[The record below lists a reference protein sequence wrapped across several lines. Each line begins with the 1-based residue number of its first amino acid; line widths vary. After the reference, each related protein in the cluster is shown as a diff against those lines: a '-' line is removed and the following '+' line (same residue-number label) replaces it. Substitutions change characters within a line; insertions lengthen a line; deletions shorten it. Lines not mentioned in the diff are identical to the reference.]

1 VRTWAFL
8 LLFSVVRLCAQ
19 VSPFE
24 TVWGQTQHT
33 DLVRSVKQLSS
44 GSIFTVG
51 FSGVDGSAFTQATLH
66 KLTETGQPVWTIYF
80 GDSLNDYGLN
90 LQLTQN
96 GQLLICGETQ
106 TAANGN
112 DAFISLFDTAGT
124 QLWRYTYGGALNE
137 SAKSITE
144 TADGFFVATGYLSD
158 GNGSN
163 DVLILRTDAAGNQ
176 IALYAFGNSDNDYGQ
191 AIQALPDSGC
201 IVAGDTRD
209 PTNGD
214 YNILCFRLDKNDN
227 VLWMNS
233 YGDTHVNGS
242 QGLTLLSDGTFI
254 VCGESHTASSP
265 AFDFSF
271 DKIDLSG
278 AEQWR
283 STFGGAGSDA
293 AFSVLEVYG
302 GYLLCGYSSSYS
314 PGPISAVIART
325 DTAGNLLWARSHP
338 DSSISI
344 LYELIPSLSGN
355 YLTAGNTNNGSDDQ
369 CLLLHADAAG
379 WTFLSEV
386 AAGEEVFAYPNP
398 GSAAAPVLV
407 LPQAADVV
415 RAEVFSAS
423 GQLVFSKPVY
433 TTIKPEDELRA
444 GVYIV
449 KLYAENGAV
458 TTLRWILL

>member
-1 VRTWAFL
+1 MRTLAFL
-8 LLFSVVRLCAQ
+8 LLFSALRLYAQ
-19 VSPFE
+19 VAPFE

-33 DLVRSVKQLSS
+33 DLVRSVKQISS

-51 FSGVDGSAFTQATLH
+51 FSAVDGSAFTQAALH
-66 KLTETGQPVWTIYF
+66 KLSENGQHIWTIYF

-90 LQLTQN
+90 LQITQS

-106 TAANGN
+106 TAANGQ
-112 DAFISLFDTAGT
+112 DAFIALFDTSGT
-124 QLWRYTYGGALNE
+124 QLWRYTYGGAQNE

-144 TADGFFVATGYLSD
+144 TADGFFVAAGYVSS
-158 GNGSN
+158 GTGSN
-163 DVLILRTDAAGNQ
+163 DVLILRTDAAGN
-176 IALYAFGNSDNDYGQ
+176 LVSLNAFGNSDNDYGQ

-201 IVAGDTRD
+201 IVAGDTKD

-214 YNILCFRLDKNDN
+214 YNVLCFRLDKNGN
-227 VLWMNS
+227 VLWMNT
-233 YGDTHVNGS
+233 YGDSHENGS

-325 DTAGNLLWARSHP
+325 DTAGNLLWARSIP

-344 LYELIPSLSGN
+344 LYELIPALSGN
-355 YLTAGNTNNGSDDQ
+355 YLAAGNTSNGADDQ
-369 CLLLHADAAG
+369 CLLLHSDAAG
-379 WTFLSEV
+379 WTFLSEM
-386 AAGEEVFAYPNP
+386 AAAEEEFVFPNP
-398 GSAAAPVLV
+398 GSAAAPVLY
-407 LPQAADVV
+407 LPASATIV
-415 RAEVFSAS
+415 RAEIFSAS
-423 GQLVFSKPVY
+423 GKLILSKPVY
-433 TTIKPEDELRA
+433 DAIRPDSALPE
-444 GVYIV
+444 GVYFV
-449 KLYAENGAV
+449 KLFAENGAV